1 MSRWSSRVARRAAV
15 APVVA
20 LGLVLASSGRA
31 HGLCP
36 NCLGQARTLTARQ
49 ELLGLFML
57 VPFAVAW
64 LAARLI
70 RRFASPRD

>member
-1 MSRWSSRVARRAAV
+1 MSRWSSRVARRVAV

-20 LGLVLASSGRA
+20 LVLASSGRA

-70 RRFASPRD
+70 RRFASSRP